1 MTQWAIMRSWCTPG
15 SRWLQ
20 HQAVNVR
27 LKCVS
32 LKKKWNHVNHHVPNN
47 YHFSLS
53 DSVMKTECR
62 WNKNVNFFLCC
73 LSHINTWG
81 RSKIISNCYTSDFSI
96 AVLYKTQR
104 HWLMYFSFFFMENN
118 VMFLYGRATRKLKS
132 STQCIT
138 DHMDYMTVLFTS
150 VLLSEFLPP

>member
-53 DSVMKTECR
+53 DSVTKTECR
-62 WNKNVNFFLCC
+62 WNKNVNFFSLLSVTYKHLRTFKDHFKLLYLWLQHCC
-73 LSHINTWG
+73 ALENPKALINV
-81 RSKIISNCYTSDFSI
+81 F
-96 AVLYKTQR
+96 
-104 HWLMYFSFFFMENN
+104 FFFFMENN
-118 VMFLYGRATRKLKS
+118 VIFLYGRATRKLKS